1 MPDVLDKA
9 DRFEFLGHDGNV
21 ARLIREIDWSA
32 TAIGPVEDWPAPLKS
47 AIAIM
52 LHSAVPMI
60 ILWGDDGLMLYNDA
74 YAVIADRRHP
84 SILGARVREGWPEV
98 ADFNG
103 EVLKEVLSG
112 RVLAYRDQEL
122 ILHRHGSPEAAWFD
136 IDYSPVVD
144 DRGKPV
150 GALAVVVETTE
161 RVVAE
166 RKNRAEF
173 ERLRNLFEQAPTFM
187 AMLSGADHRFDM
199 VNPEY
204 RRLIGGRAI
213 EGQSV
218 AEALPEVAEQ
228 GFVSLLDEVF
238 SSGQPVLK
246 IGQPLLLKT
255 AEDGPLEKR
264 YLDFVYQPI
273 RNEFGAVTH
282 IFVQGS
288 DVTERV
294 RAESH
299 QTRLINELNHRVKNT
314 LASIQSIVSQ
324 TMRRSSSVQDAAR
337 AINAR
342 IMALSRA
349 HNVLNAEN
357 WEGADLSK
365 MIEDSLDVFKIGGRE
380 AIRISG
386 PDIRVGPHAALS
398 FALAMQEL
406 GSNAVRHGALSVPTG
421 VVEVL
426 WTASSDG
433 GFRLHWTETGGPP
446 VVVPDHQ
453 GLGSRMI
460 LRLLPLEVRGT
471 ASIEY
476 AKSGVAYSLETSLEA
491 IGDRPTEVTL

>member
-1 MPDVLDKA
+1 MDKA

-21 ARLIREIDWSA
+21 ARLVRAIDWSS
-32 TAIGPVEDWPAPLKS
+32 TGIGSVEDWPAPLKS
-47 AIAIM
+47 AVAIM

-60 ILWGDDGLMLYNDA
+60 VLWGHDGWMIYNDA

-84 SILGARVREGWPEV
+84 SILGTRVREGWPEV
-98 ADFNG
+98 ADFTG
-103 EVLKEVLSG
+103 EALTEVLAG
-112 RVLAYRDQEL
+112 RVLAFRDQEL
-122 ILHRHGSPEAAWFD
+122 ILHRNGSPQAAWFD

-144 DRGKPV
+144 DRGTPV

-161 RVVAE
+161 RVLAE
-166 RKNRAEF
+166 RKNREEF

-199 VNPEY
+199 INPEY
-204 RRLIGGRAI
+204 RRLVGGRAI

-228 GFVSLLDEVF
+228 GFVSLLGEVF
-238 SSGQPVLK
+238 RSGQPILK

-255 AEDGPLEKR
+255 AVGGPLEER

-294 RAESH
+294 RAEGH
-299 QTRLINELNHRVKNT
+299 QKRLVNELNHRVKNT

-324 TMRRSSSVQDAAR
+324 TMRRTSSVEDAAR
-337 AINAR
+337 SINAR

-357 WEGADLSK
+357 WQGADLFT
-365 MIEDSLDVFKIGGRE
+365 MIENALNVFRIEGRE

-386 PDIRVGPHAALS
+386 PNIRVGPHAALS

-406 GSNAVRHGALSVPTG
+406 GSNAVQHGALSASTG
-421 VVEVL
+421 LVQVH
-426 WTASSDG
+426 WAAASDG
-433 GFRLHWTETGGPP
+433 GFKLHWTETGGPP

-453 GLGSRMI
+453 GFGSRLI

-476 AKSGVAYSLETSLEA
+476 AQSGVAYSLETSLEA
-491 IGDRPTEVTL
+491 IGDRPSEVIS